1 MLHPLT
7 PDLSKLSLE
16 ELNTKYS
23 DLVKRHSTAFRWG
36 KADMVQ
42 QLVLL
47 IQDYRAEIDRRAQ
60 KQLEELQ
67 AQLEKSGGS
76 KKFNDII
83 DIQ

>member
-1 MLHPLT
+1 
-7 PDLSKLSLE
+7 
-16 ELNTKYS
+16 
-23 DLVKRHSTAFRWG
+23 
-36 KADMVQ
+36 MVQ